1 MPHFI
6 SSVFVCV
13 LSDLNAYTS
22 IVEAHSLPYEI
33 TFIGKTLH
41 CIFFMIITMAFD
53 LAYTNVLSDI
63 F

>member
-13 LSDLNAYTS
+13 LSDFNPYTS

-41 CIFFMIITMAFD
+41 CIFLIIITMEFD
-53 LAYTNVLSDI
+53 LVYTIVLSDI